1 MCGIAGI
8 VNFNI
13 EEPSRDIIERMTR
26 IQHHR
31 GPDDEGFFLNR
42 HVALGHVR
50 LSIID
55 IEGSRQPLCNEDGT
69 IWVVFNGEIYNFQ
82 EIRPQLLAKGHCFK
96 TKGDTEVLVHL
107 YEEYGSQMVNYLR
120 GMFAFAIWDG
130 KKQQLFAARDRMGI
144 KPFYYCLTNG
154 NMLFASEPKA
164 ILQHPD
170 CQASPDPE
178 GIWHYL
184 TYRSVPAPGTLFRDI
199 RKLKQGHWL
208 IFDRNGWTEKQY
220 WEIPL
225 IPESTKNVNKAGLS
239 KVVDEAEGLL
249 LKAVQLRLISDVPLG
264 AFLSGG
270 VDSSL
275 IVAMMRK
282 LSNAPVKTYSV
293 GFRNFPTSELPY
305 AKSVAELFQTD
316 HHELVL
322 EEKCFADNLE
332 KLTWMRDS
340 PLTEKGDVPL
350 YLLAKM
356 ASEKVKVLLS
366 GEGSDE
372 LFGGYPKY
380 ACDRFAFAV
389 SFIPKSVVHFIGSH
403 LPSRFR
409 RVEIA
414 LRSMCEKDMATRW
427 SQWFAPFTAEEKVL
441 LLTNPSKAQNPLLQ
455 YVDNTAGYSSL
466 DRMLYADCKIWLV
479 ENLLERGDR
488 MTMAASIEGR
498 VPFLDHKFVEFAFGL
513 PTDCKIRGLTHKWLI
528 KEVAHRYLPDSI
540 VTRRKIGFDVP
551 LTQWFRGKLRDM
563 CYDRICNRNG
573 LAAELLKRQELEKI
587 LDDHCSGHKDNFLKI
602 WTLLGLSIWYDIFC
616 NSGTRRIA
624 AHYSGSL

>member
-8 VNFNI
+8 INFNI
-13 EEPSRDIIERMTR
+13 AEPSRDIIEKMTR

-31 GPDDEGFFLNR
+31 GPDDEGFFVDK
-42 HVALGHVR
+42 HVALGHAR

-55 IEGSRQPLCNEDGT
+55 VEGSKQPACNEDGT

-82 EIRPQLLAKGHCFK
+82 EIRPQLLAKGHRFK

-107 YEEYGSQMVNYLR
+107 YEEYGWQMVHYLR
-120 GMFAFAIWDG
+120 GMFAFAIWD
-130 KKQQLFAARDRMGI
+130 KNKQQLFAVRDRMGI
-144 KPFYYCLTNG
+144 KPFYYCLTGG
-154 NMLFASEPKA
+154 NLLFASEPKA
-164 ILQHPD
+164 ILQHPG

-208 IFDRNGWTEKQY
+208 VFDRGGCVEKQY

-225 IPESTKNVNKAGLS
+225 IPESS
-239 KVVDEAEGLL
+239 KRTERATVLQIVDQTESLLTEA
-249 LKAVQLRLISDVPLG
+249 VRLRLISDVPLG

-275 IVAMMRK
+275 IVAMMTK

-293 GFRNFPTSELPY
+293 GFRDFPTSELSY
-305 AKSVAELFQTD
+305 AKSVAELFKTD

-322 EEKCFADNLE
+322 EEECFADNLE

-340 PLTEKGDVPL
+340 PLTERGDVPL

-356 ASEKVKVLLS
+356 ANEKVKVLLS

-380 ACDRFAFAV
+380 ACDRLAFAV
-389 SFIPKSVVHFIGSH
+389 NLFPKSVIHSIGAL

-409 RVEIA
+409 RAEIV
-414 LRSMCEKDMATRW
+414 LKSLCEKDKATRW
-427 SQWFAPFTAEEKVL
+427 SQWFAPFTTEEKML
-441 LLTNPSKAQNPLLQ
+441 LLVNPVQAPNPLSQ
-455 YVDNTAGYSSL
+455 YVVNTDGYSGL
-466 DRMLYADCKIWLV
+466 DRMLYADCKIWLA

-513 PTDCKIRGLTHKWLI
+513 PTGYKIRGLARKWLI
-528 KEVAHRYLPDSI
+528 KQVAQRYLPDTI
-540 VTRRKIGFDVP
+540 VYRRKIGFDVP
-551 LTQWFRGKLRDM
+551 LAQWFRGKLKDM

-573 LAAELLKRQELEKI
+573 LAAGLLKRQELEKV
-587 LDDHCSGHKDNFLKI
+587 LNDHCSGRKDNFLKI

-616 NSGTRRIA
+616 NASIKRN
-624 AHYSGSL
+624 

>member
-1 MCGIAGI
+1 
-8 VNFNI
+8 
-13 EEPSRDIIERMTR
+13 
-26 IQHHR
+26 
-31 GPDDEGFFLNR
+31 
-42 HVALGHVR
+42 
-50 LSIID
+50 
-55 IEGSRQPLCNEDGT
+55 
-69 IWVVFNGEIYNFQ
+69 
-82 EIRPQLLAKGHCFK
+82 
-96 TKGDTEVLVHL
+96 
-107 YEEYGSQMVNYLR
+107 
-120 GMFAFAIWDG
+120 
-130 KKQQLFAARDRMGI
+130 
-144 KPFYYCLTNG
+144 
-154 NMLFASEPKA
+154 
-164 ILQHPD
+164 
-170 CQASPDPE
+170 
-178 GIWHYL
+178 
-184 TYRSVPAPGTLFRDI
+184 
-199 RKLKQGHWL
+199 
-208 IFDRNGWTEKQY
+208 EKQY

-225 IPESTKNVNKAGLS
+225 IPENS
-239 KVVDEAEGLL
+239 KQANEAPISRVVDEADAIL

-305 AKSVAELFQTD
+305 AKSVAELFETD

-322 EEKCFADNLE
+322 EEECFADNLE

-340 PLTEKGDVPL
+340 PLTERGDVPL

-409 RVEIA
+409 RAEIA

-427 SQWFAPFTAEEKVL
+427 SQWFAPFTTEEKVL
-441 LLTNPSKAQNPLLQ
+441 LLTRPVRAQNPLSQ
-455 YVDNTAGYSSL
+455 YVVNTNGYSIL
-466 DRMLYADCKIWLV
+466 DRMLYADCKVWLV

-498 VPFLDHKFVEFAFGL
+498 VPFLDHEFVEFAFGL
-513 PTDCKIRGLTHKWLI
+513 PTDCKIRGLTRKWLI

-551 LTQWFRGKLRDM
+551 LAQWFRGKLRDM

-587 LDDHCSGHKDNFLKI
+587 LDDHCSGRKDNFLKI

-616 NSGTRRIA
+616 NSGTRRITS
-624 AHYSGSL
+624 HGSASLL

>member
-13 EEPSRDIIERMTR
+13 DEISRNIIERMTR

-42 HVALGHVR
+42 HVALGHAR

-96 TKGDTEVLVHL
+96 TRGDTEVLVHL
-107 YEEYGSQMVNYLR
+107 YEEYGLQMVDYLR

-144 KPFYYCLTNG
+144 KPFYYCLKDG
-154 NMLFASEPKA
+154 NFLFASEPKA
-164 ILQHPD
+164 ILQHPG
-170 CQASPDPE
+170 CQALPDPE

-184 TYRSVPAPGTLFRDI
+184 TYRSVPAPGTLFRNI

-208 IFDRNGWTEKQY
+208 VFGRDGWTEKQY

-225 IPESTKNVNKAGLS
+225 IPENSKRAEKAPVS
-239 KVVDEAEGLL
+239 RVVDEADELL

-322 EEKCFADNLE
+322 EEECFADNLE

-340 PLTEKGDVPL
+340 PLTERGDVPL

-389 SFIPKSVVHFIGSH
+389 SFIPKSVVYFISSR

-409 RVEIA
+409 RAEIA

-427 SQWFAPFTAEEKVL
+427 SQWFAPFTTEEKVL
-441 LLTNPSKAQNPLLQ
+441 LLTRPVRAQNPLSQ
-455 YVDNTAGYSSL
+455 YVVNTHGYSIL

-498 VPFLDHKFVEFAFGL
+498 VPFLDHEFVEFAFGL
-513 PTDCKIRGLTHKWLI
+513 PTDCKIRGLTRKWLI
-528 KEVAHRYLPDSI
+528 KQVAHRYLPDTI

-551 LTQWFRGKLRDM
+551 LAQWFRGKLRDM
-563 CYDRICNRNG
+563 CYDRICTKNG
-573 LAAELLKRQELEKI
+573 LAAELLKRKELEKI
-587 LDDHCSGHKDNFLKI
+587 LDDHCSGRKDNYLKI

-616 NSGTRRIA
+616 NSGHRQITP
-624 AHYSGSL
+624 HSMTS

>member
-8 VNFNI
+8 INFNI
-13 EEPSRDIIERMTR
+13 AEPSRDIIERMTR
-26 IQHHR
+26 IQRHR
-31 GPDDEGFFLNR
+31 GPDDEGFFVDK
-42 HVALGHVR
+42 HVALGHAR

-55 IEGSRQPLCNEDGT
+55 VEGSKQPSCNEDGT

-82 EIRPQLLAKGHCFK
+82 EIRPQLLAKGHRFK

-107 YEEYGSQMVNYLR
+107 YEEYGWQMVNYLR
-120 GMFAFAIWDG
+120 GMFAFAVWD
-130 KKQQLFAARDRMGI
+130 KNKQQLFAARDRMGI
-144 KPFYYCLTNG
+144 KPFYYCFKDG
-154 NMLFASEPKA
+154 NFLFASEPKA
-164 ILQHPD
+164 ILQHPH
-170 CQASPDPE
+170 CQASPDPK

-199 RKLKQGHWL
+199 KKLRQGYWL
-208 IFDRNGWTEKQY
+208 VFDQNGLKEKQY

-225 IPESTKNVNKAGLS
+225 IPESAKNVNKVGLS
-239 KVVDEAEGLL
+239 KVVDEAEELL
-249 LKAVQLRLISDVPLG
+249 LEAVRLRLISDVPLG

-275 IVAMMRK
+275 IVAMMK
-282 LSNAPVKTYSV
+282 KMSNAPVKTYSV
-293 GFRNFPTSELPY
+293 GFRNFPSSELPY
-305 AKSVAELFQTD
+305 ARSVADLFDTD

-322 EEKCFADNLE
+322 EEECFADNLE

-340 PLTEKGDVPL
+340 PLTERSDVPL

-356 ASEKVKVLLS
+356 ANEKVKVLLS

-380 ACDRFAFAV
+380 ACDRFSFAV

-403 LPSRFR
+403 LPSRYR

-427 SQWFAPFTAEEKVL
+427 SQWFAPFTTEEKVL

-455 YVDNTAGYSSL
+455 YVENTAGYSSL
-466 DRMLYADCKIWLV
+466 DRMLYADCKIWLA

-513 PTDCKIRGLTHKWLI
+513 PTDCKIRGLTRKWLI
-528 KEVAHRYLPDSI
+528 KEVARRYLPESI
-540 VTRRKIGFDVP
+540 VNRRKIGFDVP
-551 LTQWFRGKLRDM
+551 LAQWFRGKLRNM

-573 LAAELLKRQELEKI
+573 LAVELFKHQELEKI
-587 LDDHCSGHKDNFLKI
+587 LDDHCSGRKDNFLKI
-602 WTLLGLSIWYDIFC
+602 WTLLGLGIWYDLFC
-616 NSGTRRIA
+616 
-624 AHYSGSL
+624 SGSR